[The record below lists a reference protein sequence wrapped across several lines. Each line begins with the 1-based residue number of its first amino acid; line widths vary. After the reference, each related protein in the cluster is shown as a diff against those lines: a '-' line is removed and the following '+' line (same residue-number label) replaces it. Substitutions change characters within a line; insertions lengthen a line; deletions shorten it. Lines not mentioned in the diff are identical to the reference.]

1 MKNQFFNIKKESFFV
16 ETIKT
21 LVLAVLVVLP
31 IRYFIFQP
39 FFVQGSSM
47 YPNFEDGDYLIVDET
62 TYRFRD
68 PQRGEV
74 IVFKFPKDGSQLY
87 IKRIIGLPGES
98 VEINAGKITIIN
110 ESGSQTLEEEYIP
123 LDNKTSGDIKVN
135 LAEDEYFVLG
145 DNRMFSSDSRRW
157 GTLPRKNIIGRAY
170 FRAWP
175 FDSLDLFK
183 PPIY

>member
-1 MKNQFFNIKKESFFV
+1 MKKQFFNIKKESFWV
-16 ETIKT
+16 EIIKT
-21 LVLAVLVVLP
+21 LILAVLIVLP

-74 IVFKFPKDGSQLY
+74 IIFKYPEDTSQLF

-98 VEINAGKITIIN
+98 IEIEDGEIIITNDSGKQI
-110 ESGSQTLEEEYIP
+110 LEEDYISS
-123 LDNKTSGDIKVN
+123 DNKTLGNIKVN
-135 LAEDEYFVLG
+135 LTEDEYFVLG

-157 GTLPRKNIIGRAY
+157 GTLPRENIIGRAY

-175 FDSLDLFK
+175 FNSLDLFN
-183 PPIY
+183 PPVY

>member
-1 MKNQFFNIKKESFFV
+1 MKKQFFSIKKESFWV
-16 ETIKT
+16 EIIKT
-21 LVLAVLVVLP
+21 LILAVLIVLP

-74 IVFKFPKDGSQLY
+74 IIFKYPEDTSQLF

-98 VEINAGKITIIN
+98 IEIEDGEIIITN
-110 ESGSQTLEEEYIP
+110 DSGRQILEEDYISS
-123 LDNKTSGDIKVN
+123 DNKTLGNIKVS
-135 LAEDEYFVLG
+135 LTEDEYFVLG

-157 GTLPRKNIIGRAY
+157 GTLPKENIIGRAY

-175 FDSLDLFK
+175 FNSLDIFNS
-183 PPIY
+183 PVY

>member
-1 MKNQFFNIKKESFFV
+1 MKKQFSNFQKESFLS
-16 ETIKT
+16 EMIKT

-31 IRYFIFQP
+31 IRYFLFQP

-47 YPNFEDGDYLIVDET
+47 YPNFEDGDYLIVDEI

-74 IVFKFPKDGSQLY
+74 VIFKYPKDASQLY

-98 VEINAGKITIIN
+98 IEIKDGEIIVANDSGK
-110 ESGSQTLEEEYIP
+110 QTLEEGYIP
-123 LDNKTSGDIKVN
+123 LDSKTLGNIKVN
-135 LAEDEYFVLG
+135 LTEGEYFVLG

-157 GTLPRKNIIGRAY
+157 GTVPRENIVGKAY

-175 FDSLDLFK
+175 FASLVLLES
-183 PPIY
+183 PIY

>member
-1 MKNQFFNIKKESFFV
+1 MKKQLFNIKKDSFFIEMV
-16 ETIKT
+16 KT
-21 LVLAVLVVLP
+21 LILAILVVLP

-74 IVFKFPKDGSQLY
+74 IIFKYPKDTSQLY

-98 VEINAGKITIIN
+98 VEIQDGQIVITDN
-110 ESGSQTLEEEYIP
+110 SGRQILEEAYIS
-123 LDNKTSGDIKVN
+123 LDNKTLGNIKVN
-135 LAEDEYFVLG
+135 LTGDEYFVLG

-157 GTLPRKNIIGRAY
+157 GTVPRGNIVGRAY

-175 FDSLDLFK
+175 FTSLDFFK
-183 PPIY
+183 TPIY